1 MTWFPVVV
9 YRWVQD
15 SIRRVPAAILT
26 RLGILDAPS
35 DDGQEILVQTTED
48 EEQQSPRQ
56 GQPQI
61 YVNAWPPCKSV
72 CASDSE
78 CEAKMFLQ
86 DRSYRG
92 SYYRS
97 SMYAHPD
104 YRVQNERPSSQPT
117 NGPQQATE
125 AAGAA
130 DAAGSGYSGN
140 DAGQVQTGYRTPDPD
155 SGYDSLD

>member
-1 MTWFPVVV
+1 MTWFPVAV

-35 DDGQEILVQTTED
+35 DNGQETLVQVRED

-56 GQPQI
+56 RHNSQETLALPIEDEEQQSPRQRQPPND
-61 YVNAWPPCKSV
+61 VNAWPPYRYR
-72 CASDSE
+72 DS
-78 CEAKMFLQ
+78 F
-86 DRSYRG
+86 
-92 SYYRS
+92 YRS
-97 SMYAHPD
+97 SMYAFPD
-104 YRVQNERPSSQPT
+104 DRVHNVWPSSQPT

-130 DAAGSGYSGN
+130 GPGYSGN
-140 DAGQVQTGYRTPDPD
+140 DAGQGQTGYRTPDPD
-155 SGYDSLD
+155 SGYDSMG

>member
-61 YVNAWPPCKSV
+61 YVNAWPPY
-72 CASDSE
+72 
-78 CEAKMFLQ
+78 
-86 DRSYRG
+86 RSYRG

-155 SGYDSLD
+155 SGYDSLN